1 MKKLERNKVSFV
13 MDPELG
19 GGPRNVFKLST
30 LLNEVGF
37 SSNIL
42 SFKGMSYV
50 DHFLNRR
57 GYHNY
62 YGAKRM
68 EPKNLLSLI
77 YTFTEIGDNVNTLF
91 YPIFL
96 FNQFILNP
104 ITLSAYPKPDIYIA
118 TAWQSFIP
126 TSRISK
132 RDSIPMMYYVQA
144 DETEFSDNLIYK
156 REATKTYVNDTLKF
170 TQSKWLVDEFKNK
183 FDVEL
188 NYIGFG
194 IDHNKFYPRGN
205 NPEKILFTIARGE
218 RIKGFP
224 IFVRAVNRLW
234 KMRHDFRVLIA
245 GSKSAIDKEHI
256 KFPYDYLGW
265 ISNDEH
271 LAELYSRTIFVN
283 TGLNETLPMP
293 PLEAMA
299 CGGCVVMSS
308 NGGSIEYTKNRE
320 NCLLTKPGDDK
331 GLTETLDFALSSNS
345 IRETMRLEAIRT
357 AKKYEWKD
365 VLNNLILL
373 INREI

>member
-1 MKKLERNKVSFV
+1 
-13 MDPELG
+13 MDPISG
-19 GGPRNVFKLST
+19 GGPRNVFTLSR
-30 LLNEVGF
+30 LLNESGL
-37 SSNIL
+37 SSDIL
-42 SFKGMSYV
+42 SFRSKKSMQY
-50 DHFLNRR
+50 L
-57 GYHNY
+57 YHILGQGVVNNF

-104 ITLSAYPKPDIYIA
+104 ITLSAYPKPNIYIA

-126 TSRISK
+126 TSIISK

-144 DETEFSDNLIYK
+144 DETEFSGNLLYK
-156 REATKTYVNDTLKF
+156 KEVTKTYVNDTPKF

-194 IDHNKFYPRGN
+194 IDHNKFYPRDI

-224 IFVRAVNRLW
+224 IFIHAVNRLW
-234 KMRHDFRVLIA
+234 KMRQDFKVFIA
-245 GSKSAIDKEHI
+245 GSKSAIDKEYI
-256 KFPYDYLGW
+256 QFPYDYLGW
-265 ISNDEH
+265 INNDEH

-283 TGLNETLPMP
+283 TGLNEALPMP

-308 NGGSIEYTKNRE
+308 NGGSVEYAKNRE

-331 GLTETLDFALSSNS
+331 ELTETLDFALSSNS

-357 AKKYEWKD
+357 AKSYEWKD
-365 VLNNLILL
+365 VLSNLILL
-373 INREI
+373 INREILLI